1 MKSNFIKNNL
11 MFIVLILFIY
21 FKEIKLM
28 KFEISEKILTKNFS
42 LLNITQS
49 KENVNS
55 RTIAIRNNRKK
66 DMLTKNISLKTEKI
80 VVSDLAK
87 INNKLNRINELIN
100 RYEQFSNFTKN
111 NLYFDSKFKFRVDN
125 VY

>member
-1 MKSNFIKNNL
+1 
-11 MFIVLILFIY
+11 
-21 FKEIKLM
+21 M